1 MLGAPLCLAARLY
14 SCSWWGCPCPAVAP
28 MGCSHQNQSARAPWV
43 CGGQSCGFTGND
55 TLILIASKCFGCGFL
70 NPSYASILTQT
81 ASLFLGIQA
90 AAVRWRL
97 FSVGLEGLCLCRL
110 THTFCFSQV
119 LPSLE
124 LLCSCIT
131 LWARVQVRAR
141 EKHTSL
147 FLCAEAQP
155 AFPQAAS
162 FRYR

>member
-55 TLILIASKCFGCGFL
+55 TLILIASKCFGCGFP

-147 FLCAEAQP
+147 FLCAEAQSALP
-155 AFPQAAS
+155 RAAS